1 MLPSYLLR
9 ESKKFLI
16 RRRKKSARGM
26 PVRQLKNVQNVKGLI
41 NGPFYDVIRVYHLYS
56 LIKVVRGRLTL
67 FCSTF

>member
-1 MLPSYLLR
+1 
-9 ESKKFLI
+9 
-16 RRRKKSARGM
+16 M

-67 FCSTF
+67 FCFTF